1 MASLDKET
9 KFRLL
14 ETILE
19 SRHADLR
26 EQNLNR
32 QGKGHFHVSGM
43 GHEALAAISFLMEPD
58 DYVVPYY
65 RDRGLVLARGMT
77 TRQLGLEYFAKRN
90 TGSGGRQMPSHYS
103 DADLHIWSVPTPTG
117 SQLLPACGIA
127 WGIQLDGKKNVVVAT
142 VGDAA
147 TRQGDFYEA
156 ISFAKEKKLPL
167 LFVVE
172 DNAYGISMPT
182 RKTNPLALG
191 VLQSS
196 DWQQIEGQEVEK
208 LYEAARAAMEKIRAG
223 NGPVFFWVKM
233 ERLSSHTSSDDQKL
247 YRSSEELEAL
257 EKCDPLKCWRDQ
269 LIAEGV
275 ITAEEFTKL
284 DNEVKER
291 VRREYIE
298 AEKADDASPNE
309 LLANVAK
316 SPAKIDKEIL
326 PPGKYRIGDT
336 VNKTLHAGLEEDPRR
351 IIFGE
356 DIEDPKGGVFRLT
369 QKLSTDFPKQVFNS
383 PLAESTILG
392 VACGLAAYGKRPVF
406 ELQFIDF
413 IYPGFNQLVTNIST
427 LRWRSFGNWK
437 CPVVIYAPYG
447 AYLPGGSL
455 WHSQA
460 NESVFAHYPG
470 LSVVIPSTPEDAAG
484 LLWTAM
490 HSEDPVIFLIPKH
503 LLWAEHE
510 YAEPI
515 RAVPLGQARKCT
527 SGSDVTL
534 VAWGNTIEKS
544 LEALEKIE
552 NDISVELIDL
562 RSIMPWDRATIEKS
576 VRKTRRLV
584 VVQEDTENCSVGQ
597 MIISHVAGRPELW
610 NEMISPP
617 ILVSKANVMIGYNPI
632 YEYAALPDVERIVS
646 AIKRSIATKH
656 ERVAVAVA
664 RVGDS
669 GHTEAE
675 PTFTRPASTTPA
687 TAEHAQNITV
697 PVMGEGIRNA
707 KIVSVLKKPGDA
719 IALDDPL
726 CEVETDKAVYPIES
740 SFAGVMGEWKT
751 KVGDTVEIGQELGTI
766 LTREG
771 SLADQF
777 QAAAKESATGG
788 ALAAGADRNR
798 SMPESEFTQPA
809 SSGSRRTTTIEP
821 ALSPTITRKLSRV
834 IPANLQID
842 ARWEAIQKARDAAK
856 KKDGKNA
863 LSPSVMIAWA
873 VVRAMEKHAPFRR
886 LILED
891 DQIIENEDFDLGV
904 AVALEGDR
912 LATAVVVDANKK
924 SWPEFVK
931 IYNETVNATRGG
943 RVDAMNAPVVITS
956 LGAFGVKAGSPIV
969 VPPSVGTLFVG
980 TAHRE
985 LIPNRNKNESA
996 EVITLSLTFDH
1007 RVVNGAGA
1015 ASFANEIKKQ
1025 IEGFKISPAK
1035 AGAIPI

>member
-1 MASLDKET
+1 MPALGKEDKL
-9 KFRLL
+9 RLL
-14 ETILE
+14 TTILE

-43 GHEALAAISFLMEPD
+43 GHEGLAAVSIQMEPD
-58 DYVVPYY
+58 DYIVSYY
-65 RDRGLVLARGMT
+65 RDRGLVLGRGMT

-127 WGIQLDGKKNVVVAT
+127 WGIQLDGKKNLVVTT

-147 TRQGDFYEA
+147 TRQGDFFEA
-156 ISFAKEKKLPL
+156 ICFAKEKKLPM
-167 LFVVE
+167 LFLVE

-182 RKTNPLALG
+182 RTTNPLALN
-191 VLQSS
+191 VLEP
-196 DWQQIEGQEVEK
+196 DNWRRIDGQNVEQV
-208 LYEAARAAMEKIRAG
+208 YDATAEAFEKIRAG
-223 NGPVFFWVKM
+223 SGPFFFWIKM

-247 YRSSEELEAL
+247 YRREEELRDL
-257 EKCDPLKCWRDQ
+257 EKFDPLKCWKDQ
-269 LIAEGV
+269 LIEEGI
-275 ITAEEFTKL
+275 ITVEEFAKL
-284 DNEVKER
+284 DNEIKER
-291 VRREYIE
+291 IRREYSK
-298 AEKADDASPNE
+298 AEKAEDPSPKE
-309 LLANVAK
+309 LLTNVTK
-316 SPAKIDKEIL
+316 PPPKIDKEIL
-326 PPGKYRIGDT
+326 SPGKYRIGDT
-336 VNKTLHAGLEEDPRR
+336 VNKTLRLGLEEDRRR
-351 IIFGE
+351 ILFGE

-369 QKLSTDFPKQVFNS
+369 QKLSTEFPKQVFNS

-413 IYPGFNQLVTNIST
+413 IYPGFNQLVTNISN
-427 LRWRSFGNWK
+427 LRWRSFGNWQ
-437 CPVVIYAPYG
+437 CPAVVYAPYG
-447 AYLPGGSL
+447 GYLPGGSL

-460 NESVFAHYPG
+460 NESSLAHYPG
-470 LSVVIPSTPEDAAG
+470 LNVVVPSTPEDAAG

-490 HSEDPVIFLIPKH
+490 HGEDPVIFLIPKH

-515 RAVPLGQARKCT
+515 RAVPLGRARQCT
-527 SGSDVTL
+527 TGSDVTV

-544 LEALEKIE
+544 LEVIAKINNE
-552 NDISVELIDL
+552 ISVELIDL
-562 RSIMPWDRATIEKS
+562 RSIVPWDKAAIEES
-576 VRKTRRLV
+576 VHKTRRLL

-597 MIISHVAGRPELW
+597 MIISHVTSTSELW
-610 NEMISPP
+610 NAMISPP

-632 YEYAALPDVERIVS
+632 YEYAALPDVERIVA
-646 AIKRSIATKH
+646 AIRRLVATKH
-656 ERVAVAVA
+656 ERVAVEAVA
-664 RVGDS
+664 
-669 GHTEAE
+669 A
-675 PTFTRPASTTPA
+675 A
-687 TAEHAQNITV
+687 TAKPEIAPEERRPYIAPKIDIGKRRVQSVTV

-707 KIVSVLKKPGDA
+707 KIVSLLKNPGDP
-719 IALDDPL
+719 IALDDEL
-726 CEVETDKAVYPIES
+726 CEVETDKAVYPIQS

-751 KVGDTVEIGQELGTI
+751 KVGDTVEIGQELGT
-766 LTREG
+766 LFTDEA
-771 SLADQF
+771 SLADQLET
-777 QAAAKESATGG
+777 ASKESTDRKPVE
-788 ALAAGADRNR
+788 AAVSVAE
-798 SMPESEFTQPA
+798 P
-809 SSGSRRTTTIEP
+809 SSRGRTARHSNIEP
-821 ALSPTITRKLSRV
+821 ALSPTIIRKLSRV

-842 ARWEAIQKARDAAK
+842 ARWDAIRRARDGAK
-856 KKDGKNA
+856 EKDGKNA
-863 LSPSVMIAWA
+863 ASPSVMIAWS
-873 VVRAMEKHAPFRR
+873 VVRAMEKHASFRR

-891 DQIIENEDFDLGV
+891 DQIVQNDDFDLGI

-912 LATAVVVDANKK
+912 LATAVITKANKK

-931 IYNETVNATRGG
+931 IYNKTVEATRGG
-943 RVDAMNAPVVITS
+943 RVDAMNASVVITS
-956 LGAFGVKAGSPIV
+956 LGAFGVKAGAPIV

-985 LIPNRNKNESA
+985 LIPNKNENESA

-1025 IEGFKISPAK
+1025 IEGFKIPSEERPGTCAHK
-1035 AGAIPI
+1035 S

>member
-1 MASLDKET
+1 MPALSRQDKL
-9 KFRLL
+9 RLL
-14 ETILE
+14 TTILE

-43 GHEALAAISFLMEPD
+43 GHEALAAVSFLMEPE
-58 DYVVPYY
+58 DYIVPYY
-65 RDRGLVLARGMT
+65 RDRGLILGRGMT
-77 TRQLGLEYFAKRN
+77 TRELGLEYFAKRN

-103 DADLHIWSVPTPTG
+103 NAKLHIWSVPTPTG

-127 WGIQLDGKKNVVVAT
+127 WGIKLDHKKNLVVTT

-147 TRQGDFYEA
+147 TRQGDFFEA
-156 ISFAKEKKLPL
+156 VSFAKEKKLPL
-167 LFVVE
+167 LLVVE

-182 RKTNPLALG
+182 RETNPLALG
-191 VLQSS
+191 VLDAR
-196 DWQQIEGQEVEK
+196 DWERIDGHDVQKV
-208 LYEAARAAMEKIRAG
+208 YDAARVAMEKTRAG
-223 NGPVFFWVKM
+223 KGPAFFWVKM

-247 YRSSEELEAL
+247 YRDEAELRAL
-257 EKCDPLKCWRDQ
+257 EQCDPLKCWKDQ
-269 LIAEGV
+269 LIEEGV
-275 ITAEEFTKL
+275 ITAEEFAKT
-284 DNEVKER
+284 DNDIKER
-291 VRREYIE
+291 IRREYSE
-298 AEKADDASPNE
+298 AEKAEDPSPNE

-316 SPAKIDKEIL
+316 LPPKIDNEIL

-336 VNKTLHAGLEEDPRR
+336 VNKTLRAGLEEDPHR

-369 QKLSTDFPKQVFNS
+369 QKLSTEFPNQVFNS

-392 VACGLAAYGKRPVF
+392 VGCGLAAYGKRPVF

-413 IYPGFNQLVTNIST
+413 IYPGFNQLVTNISN

-437 CPVVIYAPYG
+437 CPLVIYAPYG

-460 NESVFAHYPG
+460 NESALAHYPG

-510 YAEPI
+510 SHEPV
-515 RAVPLGQARKCT
+515 RAVPFGQARKC
-527 SGSDVTL
+527 SEGSEVTL

-544 LEALEKIE
+544 LEAVAKIDSE
-552 NDISVELIDL
+552 GSVDLIDL
-562 RSIMPWDRATIEKS
+562 RSIMPWDKAAIEES

-597 MIISHVAGRPELW
+597 MIISHLTGNVELW
-610 NEMISPP
+610 SAMVSPP

-632 YEYAALPDVERIVS
+632 YEYAALPDVQRIVA
-646 AIKRSIATKH
+646 AIRRSISTGQ
-656 ERVAVAVA
+656 ERSVVAVAGV
-664 RVGDS
+664 
-669 GHTEAE
+669 EAAAFGRKVE
-675 PTFTRPASTTPA
+675 PALDDRHPYTPKIDTTKQR
-687 TAEHAQNITV
+687 AQSITV
-697 PVMGEGIRNA
+697 PIMGEGIRNA
-707 KIVSVLKKPGDA
+707 KIVSLLKKPGDP
-719 IALDDPL
+719 IALDDDL
-726 CEVETDKAVYPIES
+726 CEVETDKAVYPIQS
-740 SFAGVMGEWKT
+740 SFSGVMGEWKT
-751 KVGDTVEIGQELGTI
+751 KVGDTVDIGQELGTI
-766 LTREG
+766 FTGDGESIAAIPKAFG
-771 SLADQF
+771 STD
-777 QAAAKESATGG
+777 AAAISSHKEAREDMRRHTG
-788 ALAAGADRNR
+788 
-798 SMPESEFTQPA
+798 
-809 SSGSRRTTTIEP
+809 IEP
-821 ALSPTITRKLSRV
+821 ALSPTITRKLSHV

-842 ARWEAIQKARDAAK
+842 ARWDSIRQARDVAK
-856 KKDGKNA
+856 KKNGKHA
-863 LSPSVMIAWA
+863 PSPSVMIAWA

-891 DQIIENEDFDLGV
+891 DHIIENDEFDLGV

-912 LATAVVVDANKK
+912 LATAVITQANKK
-924 SWPEFVK
+924 SWLEFVK
-931 IYNETVNATRGG
+931 IYSETVDATRSG

-956 LGAFGVKAGSPIV
+956 LGAFGVRAGAPIV

-980 TAHRE
+980 SAHQE
-985 LIPNRNKNESA
+985 LLANGDKNEPA

-1015 ASFANEIKKQ
+1015 ASFVHEIKEQ
-1025 IEGFKISPAK
+1025 IEGFKFPRARPVSA
-1035 AGAIPI
+1035 